1 MVVREIV
8 GGEDWGILFPPS
20 LAPMHYLKIAKFL
33 YSYYLLGYSCQIL
46 LNTQYILAREIAYFS
61 PYLHRLCMEK
71 SFDLS
76 DRPLIMSVY
85 YQALD
90 NGNYRALDNT
100 NYRAMDNAMSVSG
113 SGVAAVSADPAAH
126 SGAGGMMSSGSF
138 LANNLY
144 HPGSGYQLHGNQC
157 PQGIDD
163 GLALMFVTMSSAV
176 GMYVLWRQYSSN
188 STNNR
193 LENPLELQL
202 LRKRR
207 EIITGELFMC
217 QEALGNG
224 GIQLLSSYYLHD
236 EKHNFAVISRS
247 DVLSK
252 TVVTL
257 NNVFETQGFN

>member
-1 MVVREIV
+1 
-8 GGEDWGILFPPS
+8 
-20 LAPMHYLKIAKFL
+20 
-33 YSYYLLGYSCQIL
+33 
-46 LNTQYILAREIAYFS
+46 
-61 PYLHRLCMEK
+61 
-71 SFDLS
+71 
-76 DRPLIMSVY
+76 MSVY

-90 NGNYRALDNT
+90 NGNYRAIDNP

-138 LANNLY
+138 LTNNLY

-176 GMYVLWRQYSSN
+176 GMYVLWRQFSSN

-207 EIITGELFMC
+207 EIITGELFMR
-217 QEALGNG
+217 QEALGNARV
-224 GIQLLSSYYLHD
+224 QL
-236 EKHNFAVISRS
+236 
-247 DVLSK
+247 
-252 TVVTL
+252 VVATIYTTTRKIIL
-257 NNVFETQGFN
+257 L